1 MFEFNGVV
9 MKRKILDFPLQRPRL
24 VFVAL
29 TVLTL
34 GLGSAIPWIKVDTD
48 PENMLSPD
56 DPARLF
62 HNETK
67 DEFALHDLIVVG
79 VVNDHH
85 PDGVFNTESL
95 ARVHELNER
104 VKAIDGVIA
113 RDVLGPSTMDNI
125 EQAGPGTIRFE
136 WLMESPPETPE
147 EALAIKEA
155 ALRLPMLR
163 GTVVSED
170 GDSVAL
176 YVPIENK
183 HESHRISEEIES
195 IVAGFGTN
203 DDEFYITGLPVAE
216 DTFGVEMFKQMAI
229 SAPLAALVILLL
241 MWWFFR
247 SFALVLSPMIVALT
261 TVTIT
266 MGALI
271 ASGFTVHIM
280 SSMIPIFLMP
290 IAVVDSVHLLSEFV
304 DIYPRVGDRKKAA
317 REVVGHLFA
326 PMLYTSLTSA
336 AGFLSL
342 MLTPIPPVRVFG
354 GFVALGIGV
363 AFVLTILFVPAYIAV
378 LPDKR
383 LDALCSADRDSS
395 EGGLLGRAVAA
406 VGERSLRYAK
416 PILVLTVAV
425 LAVSGYGISKIN
437 INDNP
442 VRWFKPSHKIRVA
455 DEVLNRELAGTYTAF
470 LVMKQDADAERE
482 IVAAGDRAVATAAD
496 SVRATW
502 DELKVAAQAAGD
514 EGDTNVS
521 DALIEATADLSFE
534 TEGDESEQWLA
545 VQSALEKSQT
555 QSKTFQNPD
564 HLAYLERLQAHA
576 DAHPLVGKTNS
587 IADVVKTVYRELV
600 SGEDEDYRIPQS
612 TEGVAQTLLQFQ
624 SSHRPNDLWHLVSP
638 DYRES
643 AVWMQLKSGDNQDML
658 AVKSDLDAFLAENPP
673 PEGLHAEWAGLTYIN
688 VVWQE
693 EMVGGMLESLMGAF
707 VIVFLMMMLLFR
719 SPVYGVLAMVPLTI
733 TIVFTYG
740 LIGLVGKDY
749 DMPVAVLS
757 SLTLGLSVDFA
768 IHFLE
773 RARSIQ
779 ADTGDW
785 RETMTLMFQEPG
797 RAITRNAIVIAI
809 GFLPLLA
816 APLVPY
822 NTVGFLMAAIM
833 AVSSIVTVLLL
844 PAIMMNIQ
852 KWLFPKK
859 RNESADDE
867 RTAATLKEQT
877 T

>member
-1 MFEFNGVV
+1 
-9 MKRKILDFPLQRPRL
+9 MKRMILDFPIQHARL
-24 VFVAL
+24 VFVGLA
-29 TVLTL
+29 VLTI
-34 GLGSAIPWIKVDTD
+34 GLGSAIPSIQVDTD
-48 PENMLSPD
+48 PETMLSAD
-56 DPARLF
+56 DPARVF
-62 HNETK
+62 HNQTK
-67 DEFALHDLIVVG
+67 EEFALHDLIVVG
-79 VVNDHH
+79 VVNEAE
-85 PDGVFNTESL
+85 PEGVFNPESL
-95 ARVHELNER
+95 GRIHELNER
-104 VKAIDGVIA
+104 LKSIDGVIA

-136 WLMESPPETPE
+136 WLMEEAPKTPE

-176 YVPIENK
+176 YVPIESK
-183 HESHRISEEIES
+183 DQSHRISEEIEA
-195 IVAGFGTN
+195 IIAGFGDN
-203 DDEFYITGLPVAE
+203 SDEFYITGLPVAE
-216 DTFGVEMFKQMAI
+216 DTFGVEMFKQMAV
-229 SAPLAALVILLL
+229 SAPLAALVIFLL

-247 SFALVLSPMIVALT
+247 SFALVLSPMIVAMT

-304 DIYPRVGDRKKAA
+304 DIYPKTGDRKAA
-317 REVVGHLFA
+317 IKEVVGHLFA

-342 MLTPIPPVRVFG
+342 TLTPIPPVRVFG
-354 GFVALGIGV
+354 VFVALGIGV
-363 AFVLTILFVPAYIAV
+363 AFVLTILFVPAYIAA
-378 LPDKR
+378 LPEKR
-383 LDALCSADRDSS
+383 LAALLSAKRDAS
-395 EGGLLGRAVAA
+395 EGGLLGRVVEA
-406 VGERSLRYAK
+406 VGAKSLRFAK
-416 PILVLTVAV
+416 PILLVTVA
-425 LAVSGYGISKIN
+425 AIAISGYGISQIN

-455 DEVLNRELAGTYTAF
+455 DRVLNQELAGTYMAF
-470 LVMKQDADAERE
+470 LIMKQDTDAKTE
-482 IVAAGDRAVATAAD
+482 ILAAGDRALEGASEAMRARWDAAK
-496 SVRATW
+496 A
-502 DELKVAAQAAGD
+502 EAQTESE
-514 EGDTNVS
+514 EGPTNVS
-521 DALIEATADLSFE
+521 DSLIDTTSDLVFDTS
-534 TEGDESEQWLA
+534 GKESEQWQA
-545 VQSALEKSQT
+545 VQTALEEAQT
-555 QSKTFQNPD
+555 ASKTFQNPE
-564 HLAYLERLQAHA
+564 HLAYVERLQEAA
-576 DAHPLVGKTNS
+576 ESLPLVGKTSS

-600 SGEDEDYRIPQS
+600 SGEDEDYRIPGS

-643 AVWMQLKSGDNQDML
+643 AVWVQLRSGDNQDMMS
-658 AVKSDLDAFLAENPP
+658 VKSDLDAFLAANPP
-673 PEGLHAEWAGLTYIN
+673 PEGLRAQWAGLTFLN
-688 VVWQE
+688 TVWQD

-707 VIVFLMMMLLFR
+707 VIVFLMMVILFR
-719 SPVYGVLAMVPLTI
+719 SPIYGLLAMVPLTI

-773 RARSIQ
+773 RARAIQ
-779 ADTGDW
+779 
-785 RETMTLMFQEPG
+785 RETCDWTQTMSLMFQEPG

-809 GFLPLLA
+809 GFLPLLG

-833 AVSSIVTVLLL
+833 AVSSIVTVVLL
-844 PAIMMNIQ
+844 PSIMMQIQ
-852 KWLFPKK
+852 NRLSPTK
-859 RNESADDE
+859 ETEATSGDDTSAPV
-867 RTAATLKEQT
+867 ATNKEQT
-877 T
+877 A

>member
-1 MFEFNGVV
+1 
-9 MKRKILDFPLQRPRL
+9 MKRKILDFPVQHARL
-24 VFVAL
+24 VFVGLA
-29 TVLTL
+29 VLTI
-34 GLGSAIPWIKVDTD
+34 GLGAAIPSIQVDTD
-48 PENMLSPD
+48 PENMLSED
-56 DPARLF
+56 DAARVF

-67 DEFALHDLIVVG
+67 EEFALHDLIVVG
-79 VVNDHH
+79 VVNEAE
-85 PDGVFNTESL
+85 PEGVFNPESL
-95 ARVHELNER
+95 GRIHELNEQL
-104 VKAIDGVIA
+104 KSIDGVIA

-136 WLMESPPETPE
+136 WLMEEAPKTPE

-163 GTVVSED
+163 GTVISED

-176 YVPIENK
+176 YVPIESK
-183 HESHRISEEIES
+183 DQSHRISEEIEA
-195 IVAGFGTN
+195 IIAGFGDNT
-203 DDEFYITGLPVAE
+203 DEFFITGLPVAE
-216 DTFGVEMFKQMAI
+216 DTFGVEMFKQMAV

-247 SFALVLSPMIVALT
+247 SFALVLSPMIVAIT
-261 TVTIT
+261 TVTVT

-304 DIYPRVGDRKKAA
+304 DTYPKTGDRKAA
-317 REVVGHLFA
+317 IKEVVSHLFA

-342 MLTPIPPVRVFG
+342 TLTPIPPVRVFG
-354 GFVALGIGV
+354 VFVAMGIGV
-363 AFVLTILFVPAYIAV
+363 AFVSTILFVPAYIAA
-378 LPDKR
+378 LPEKR
-383 LDALCSADRDSS
+383 LAALLSVKRDAS
-395 EGGLLGRAVAA
+395 EGGLLGRVVEA
-406 VGERSLRYAK
+406 VGARSLRFAK
-416 PILVLTVAV
+416 PILIVTVA
-425 LAVSGYGISKIN
+425 AIAISGYGISQIN

-455 DEVLNRELAGTYTAF
+455 DKVLNQELAGTYTAF
-470 LVMKQDADAERE
+470 LIMKQDADAKAE
-482 IVAAGDRAVATAAD
+482 IVAAGDKALEGASDAMRTRWDAVKSDAETAGKEEA
-496 SVRATW
+496 
-502 DELKVAAQAAGD
+502 
-514 EGDTNVS
+514 TNVS
-521 DALIEATADLSFE
+521 DALIEAASDLVFDTS
-534 TEGDESEQWLA
+534 GAESEQWQA
-545 VQSALEKSQT
+545 AQTALEEAQT
-555 QSKTFQNPD
+555 ASKTFQNPK
-564 HLAYLERLQAHA
+564 HLAYIERLQEAA
-576 DAHPLVGKTNS
+576 EALPLVGKTSS
-587 IADVVKTVYRELV
+587 IADVVKTVYRELI
-600 SGEDEDYRIPQS
+600 SGEDEDFRIPGS

-643 AVWMQLKSGDNQDML
+643 AVWVQLKSGDNQDMMS
-658 AVKSDLDAFLAENPP
+658 VKTDLDAFLAANPP
-673 PEGLHAEWAGLTYIN
+673 PEGLRAQWAGLTFLN
-688 VVWQE
+688 TVWQD

-707 VIVFLMMMLLFR
+707 VIVFLMMVILFR
-719 SPVYGVLAMVPLTI
+719 SPVYGALAMVPLTI

-773 RARSIQ
+773 RARAIQ
-779 ADTGDW
+779 GQTGDW
-785 RETMTLMFQEPG
+785 RETMSLMFQEPG
-797 RAITRNAIVIAI
+797 RAIMRNAIVIAI

-833 AVSSIVTVLLL
+833 AVSSVVTVVLL
-844 PAIMMNIQ
+844 PSIMMQIQ
-852 KWLFPKK
+852 NRLSPKK
-859 RNESADDE
+859 KTVATKEDEPSAPL
-867 RTAATLKEQT
+867 ATNKEQT
-877 T
+877 A

>member
-1 MFEFNGVV
+1 
-9 MKRKILDFPLQRPRL
+9 MKRKILDFPIQHARL

-29 TVLTL
+29 AVLTI
-34 GLGSAIPWIKVDTD
+34 GLGAAIPSIKIDTD
-48 PENMLSPD
+48 PETMLSAD
-56 DPARLF
+56 DPARVF
-62 HNETK
+62 HNQTK
-67 DEFALHDLIVVG
+67 EEFALHDLIVVG
-79 VVNDHH
+79 VVNEAE
-85 PDGVFNTESL
+85 PEGVFNPESL
-95 ARVHELNER
+95 GRIHELNER
-104 VKAIDGVIA
+104 LKSIDGVIA

-136 WLMESPPETPE
+136 WLMEQAPKTPE

-176 YVPIENK
+176 YVPIESK
-183 HESHRISEEIES
+183 DQSHRISEEIEA
-195 IVAGFGTN
+195 IIAGFGDN
-203 DDEFYITGLPVAE
+203 SDEFYITGLPVAE
-216 DTFGVEMFKQMAI
+216 DTFGVEMFKQMAV
-229 SAPLAALVILLL
+229 SAPLAALVIFLL

-247 SFALVLSPMIVALT
+247 SFALVLSPMIVAMT

-266 MGALI
+266 MGVLI

-304 DIYPRVGDRKKAA
+304 DIYPKTGDRKAA
-317 REVVGHLFA
+317 IKEVVGHLFA

-342 MLTPIPPVRVFG
+342 TLTPIPPVRVFG
-354 GFVALGIGV
+354 VFVALGIGI
-363 AFVLTILFVPAYIAV
+363 AFVLTILFVPAYIAA
-378 LPDKR
+378 LPEKR
-383 LDALCSADRDSS
+383 LTSLLSAKRNAS
-395 EGGLLGRAVAA
+395 EGGLLGRVVEA
-406 VGERSLRYAK
+406 VGAKSLRFAK
-416 PILVLTVAV
+416 PILLVTVA
-425 LAVSGYGISKIN
+425 AIAISGYGISQIN

-455 DEVLNRELAGTYTAF
+455 DRVLNQELAGTYMAF
-470 LVMKQDADAERE
+470 LVMKQDTDAKTE
-482 IVAAGDRAVATAAD
+482 ILAAGDRALEGASVAMRARWDAAK
-496 SVRATW
+496 A
-502 DELKVAAQAAGD
+502 EAQTESE
-514 EGDTNVS
+514 EGPTNVS
-521 DALIEATADLSFE
+521 DSLIDATSDLAFDTSGE
-534 TEGDESEQWLA
+534 ESEQWQA
-545 VQSALEKSQT
+545 VQTALEEAQT
-555 QSKTFQNPD
+555 ASKTFQNPE
-564 HLAYLERLQAHA
+564 HLAYVERLQEAA
-576 DAHPLVGKTNS
+576 ESLPLVGKTSS

-600 SGEDEDYRIPQS
+600 SGEDEDYRIPGS

-643 AVWMQLKSGDNQDML
+643 AVWVQLRSGDNQDMMS
-658 AVKSDLDAFLAENPP
+658 VKTDLDAFLAANPP
-673 PEGLHAEWAGLTYIN
+673 PEGLRAQWAGLTFLN
-688 VVWQE
+688 TVWQD

-707 VIVFLMMMLLFR
+707 VIVFLMMVILFR
-719 SPVYGVLAMVPLTI
+719 SPIYGLLAMVPLTI

-773 RARSIQ
+773 RARAIQ
-779 ADTGDW
+779 
-785 RETMTLMFQEPG
+785 RETCDWTQTMALMFQEPG

-809 GFLPLLA
+809 GFLPLLG

-833 AVSSIVTVLLL
+833 AVSSIVTVILL
-844 PAIMMNIQ
+844 PSIMMQIQ
-852 KWLFPKK
+852 NRLSPKK
-859 RNESADDE
+859 ETEATGDDDTSAPV
-867 RTAATLKEQT
+867 ATNKEQT
-877 T
+877 A

>member
-1 MFEFNGVV
+1 
-9 MKRKILDFPLQRPRL
+9 MKRKILDFPLHHARL
-24 VFVAL
+24 VFVGLA
-29 TVLTL
+29 VLTI
-34 GLGSAIPWIKVDTD
+34 GLGSALPWIKVDTD
-48 PENMLSPD
+48 PENMLAED
-56 DPARLF
+56 DPARVF

-67 DEFALHDLIVVG
+67 AEFALHDLIVVG
-79 VVNDHH
+79 VVNESEEE
-85 PDGVFNTESL
+85 GVFNPESL
-95 ARVHELNER
+95 ARIHDLNEHL
-104 VKAIDGVIA
+104 KSIDGVIA

-136 WLMESPPETPE
+136 WLMEEAPKTPE
-147 EALAIKEA
+147 EALAVKEA

-163 GTVVSED
+163 GTVISED
-170 GDSVAL
+170 GKSVAL

-183 HESHRISEEIES
+183 HETHRIAQEIEAF
-195 IVAGFGTN
+195 IGGFGQN

-247 SFALVLSPMIVALT
+247 SFSLVLSPMIVAMT

-304 DIYPRVGDRKKAA
+304 DIYPKHGDRKKAV

-354 GFVALGIGV
+354 GFVALGIGI
-363 AFVLTILFVPAYIAV
+363 AFVLTILFVPAYIVA
-378 LPDKR
+378 LPEKR
-383 LDALCSADRDSS
+383 LGALCSSKRDASDA
-395 EGGLLGRAVAA
+395 GLLGRVVEA
-406 VGERSLRYAK
+406 VGAKSLRFAK

-425 LAVSGYGISKIN
+425 IAISGYGISKIN

-470 LVMKQDADAERE
+470 LIMKQDTDAEAE
-482 IVAAGDRAVATAAD
+482 IVAAGDAALRGASDPVQAQWHEIKAEAERA
-496 SVRATW
+496 SH
-502 DELKVAAQAAGD
+502 
-514 EGDTNVS
+514 EGVTNVS
-521 DALIEATADLSFE
+521 DALIEKVSDLTFD
-534 TEGDESEQWLA
+534 TEGDESTQWQA
-545 VQSALEKSQT
+545 VQTALEEAQT
-555 QSKTFQNPD
+555 ASKTFQNPD
-564 HLAYLERLQAHA
+564 HLAYIQSVQERAESM
-576 DAHPLVGKTNS
+576 PLVGKTSS
-587 IADVVKTVYRELV
+587 IADVVKTVYRELI
-600 SGEDEDYRIPQS
+600 SGEQKDYRIPDT

-643 AVWMQLKSGDNQDML
+643 AIWMQLKSGDNQDML
-658 AVKSDLDAFLAENPP
+658 TVKNDMDAFLAENPP
-673 PEGLHAEWAGLTYIN
+673 PEGLRAEWAGLTYIN

-707 VIVFLMMMLLFR
+707 VIVFIMMMILFR
-719 SPVYGVLAMVPLTI
+719 SPVYGALAMVPLTI
-733 TIVFTYG
+733 TIVLTYG

-779 ADTGDW
+779 SETGDW
-785 RETMTLMFQEPG
+785 RQTMALMFQEPG

-833 AVSSIVTVLLL
+833 AVSSIVTVMLL

-852 KWLFPKK
+852 NRLSPKK
-859 RNESADDE
+859 DGASASN
-867 RTAATLKEQT
+867 AAQLKEQT

>member
-1 MFEFNGVV
+1 
-9 MKRKILDFPLQRPRL
+9 MKRKILDFPLQHARL
-24 VFVAL
+24 VFVGLA
-29 TVLTL
+29 VLTI
-34 GLGSAIPWIKVDTD
+34 GLGSAIPWIQVDTD
-48 PENMLSPD
+48 PENMLAED
-56 DPARLF
+56 DPARVF

-67 DEFALHDLIVVG
+67 AEFSLHDLIVVG
-79 VVNDHH
+79 VVNESDEE
-85 PDGVFNTESL
+85 GVFNPESL
-95 ARVHELNER
+95 TRIHQLNEHL
-104 VKAIDGVIA
+104 KSIDGVIA

-136 WLMESPPETPE
+136 WLMEQPPKTPE

-170 GDSVAL
+170 GKSVAL

-183 HESHRISEEIES
+183 HESHRISEDIES
-195 IVAGFGTN
+195 FIAGLGDNN
-203 DDEFYITGLPVAE
+203 DDFYITGLPVAE
-216 DTFGVEMFKQMAI
+216 DTFGVEMFKQMAV
-229 SAPLAALVILLL
+229 SAPLAALVIFLL

-247 SFALVLSPMIVALT
+247 SFSLVLSPMIVAMS
-261 TVTIT
+261 TVIMT

-271 ASGFTVHIM
+271 GSGFTVHIM

-304 DIYPRVGDRKKAA
+304 DIYPKSGDRKKAI

-354 GFVALGIGV
+354 GFVALGIGI
-363 AFVLTILFVPAYIAV
+363 AFILTILFVPAYIAA
-378 LPDKR
+378 LPEKR
-383 LDALCSADRDSS
+383 LAALLSS
-395 EGGLLGRAVAA
+395 KREANDGGFLGRMVEA
-406 VGERSLRYAK
+406 VGAKSLRFAK

-425 LAVSGYGISKIN
+425 IAVSGYGISQIN

-470 LVMKQDADAERE
+470 LIMKQDVDAERA
-482 IVAAGDRAVATAAD
+482 IVAAGDAALEGASNPIRTKWSELKTAAETA
-496 SVRATW
+496 SN
-502 DELKVAAQAAGD
+502 
-514 EGDTNVS
+514 EGVTNVS
-521 DALIEATADLSFE
+521 DALVEATSDLVFD
-534 TEGDESEQWLA
+534 TVGDESAQWQA
-545 VQSALEKSQT
+545 VQTALEEAQT
-555 QSKTFQNPD
+555 ASKTFQSPE
-564 HLAYLERLQAHA
+564 HLAYIEQLQDKAESL
-576 DAHPLVGKTNS
+576 PLVGKTNS
-587 IADVVKTVYRELV
+587 IADVVKTVYRELI
-600 SGEDEDYRIPQS
+600 SGEQEDYRIPDT

-624 SSHRPNDLWHLVSP
+624 SSHRPDDLWHLVSP

-658 AVKSDLDAFLAENPP
+658 TVKTEIDGFLAENPP
-673 PEGLHAEWAGLTYIN
+673 PEGIHAEWAGLTYIN

-707 VIVFLMMMLLFR
+707 VIVFLMMMILFR

-740 LIGLVGKDY
+740 LIGLIGKDY

-773 RARSIQ
+773 RARSIR
-779 ADTGDW
+779 AETGNW
-785 RETMTLMFQEPG
+785 SETMTLMFQEPG

-833 AVSSIVTVLLL
+833 AVSSIVTVMLL
-844 PAIMMNIQ
+844 PAIMINIQ
-852 KWLFPKK
+852 NRLPTKK
-859 RNESADDE
+859 EQGSADN
-867 RTAATLKEQT
+867 AAQLKEQT

>member
-1 MFEFNGVV
+1 
-9 MKRKILDFPLQRPRL
+9 MKRKILDFPIQHARL
-24 VFVAL
+24 VFVGLA
-29 TVLTL
+29 VLTI
-34 GLGSAIPWIKVDTD
+34 GLGSAIPSIKIDTD
-48 PENMLSPD
+48 PETMLSAD
-56 DPARLF
+56 DPARVF

-67 DEFALHDLIVVG
+67 EEFALHDLIVVG
-79 VVNDHH
+79 VVNDAE
-85 PDGVFNTESL
+85 PEGVFNPESL
-95 ARVHELNER
+95 GRIHELNER
-104 VKAIDGVIA
+104 LKSIDGVIA

-136 WLMESPPETPE
+136 WLMEQAPETPE

-176 YVPIENK
+176 YVPIESK
-183 HESHRISEEIES
+183 DQSHRISEEIEA
-195 IVAGFGTN
+195 IIAGFGDNT
-203 DDEFYITGLPVAE
+203 DEFYITGLPVAE
-216 DTFGVEMFKQMAI
+216 DTFGVEMFKQMAV

-247 SFALVLSPMIVALT
+247 SFALVLSPMIVAIS
-261 TVTIT
+261 TVTVT

-304 DIYPRVGDRKKAA
+304 DIYPKTGDRKVAIK
-317 REVVGHLFA
+317 EVVGHLFA

-342 MLTPIPPVRVFG
+342 TLTPIPPVRVFG
-354 GFVALGIGV
+354 VFVAMGIGV
-363 AFVLTILFVPAYIAV
+363 AFVLTILFVPAYIAA
-378 LPDKR
+378 LPEKR
-383 LDALCSADRDSS
+383 LAALLSAKRDAS
-395 EGGLLGRAVAA
+395 EGGLLGRVVEA
-406 VGERSLRYAK
+406 VGAKSLRFAK
-416 PILVLTVAV
+416 PILVVTVA
-425 LAVSGYGISKIN
+425 AIAISGYGITQIN

-455 DEVLNRELAGTYTAF
+455 DRVLNQELAGTYTAF
-470 LVMKQDADAERE
+470 LIMKQDTDATAE
-482 IVAAGDRAVATAAD
+482 IVAAGDKALEGASDAMRTRWDVVKSDAETAGKEE
-496 SVRATW
+496 T
-502 DELKVAAQAAGD
+502 
-514 EGDTNVS
+514 TNVS
-521 DALIEATADLSFE
+521 DALIEATSDLVFDTSGE
-534 TEGDESEQWLA
+534 ESEQWQA
-545 VQSALEKSQT
+545 VQTALEEAQT
-555 QSKTFQNPD
+555 ASKTFQNPE
-564 HLAYLERLQAHA
+564 HLAYIERLQEAA
-576 DAHPLVGKTNS
+576 DALPLVGKTSS
-587 IADVVKTVYRELV
+587 IADVVKTVYRELI
-600 SGEDEDYRIPQS
+600 SGKDEDFRIPGS

-643 AVWMQLKSGDNQDML
+643 AIWVQLRSGDNQDMMS
-658 AVKSDLDAFLAENPP
+658 VKTDLDAFLAADPP
-673 PEGLHAEWAGLTYIN
+673 PEGLHAQWAGLTFLN
-688 VVWQE
+688 TVWQE

-707 VIVFLMMMLLFR
+707 VIVFLMMVILFR
-719 SPVYGVLAMVPLTI
+719 SPVYGALAMVPLTI

-773 RARSIQ
+773 RARAIQ
-779 ADTGDW
+779 RETGDW
-785 RETMTLMFQEPG
+785 RETMSLMFQEPG
-797 RAITRNAIVIAI
+797 RAIMRNAIVIAI

-833 AVSSIVTVLLL
+833 AVSSVVTVVLL
-844 PAIMMNIQ
+844 PSIMMQIQ
-852 KWLFPKK
+852 DRLSPKK
-859 RNESADDE
+859 E
-867 RTAATLKEQT
+867 TAATNENDTSAPLATNKEQT
-877 T
+877 A

>member
-1 MFEFNGVV
+1 
-9 MKRKILDFPLQRPRL
+9 MKRKILDFPIQHTRL
-24 VFVAL
+24 IFVGLA
-29 TVLTL
+29 VLTI
-34 GLGSAIPWIKVDTD
+34 GLGAAIPSIQVDTD
-48 PENMLSPD
+48 PENMLAEHD
-56 DPARLF
+56 AARVF

-67 DEFALHDLIVVG
+67 GEFALHDLIVVG
-79 VVNDHH
+79 VVNEAE
-85 PDGVFNTESL
+85 PEGVFNPESL
-95 ARVHELNER
+95 ARIHELNER
-104 VKAIDGVIA
+104 LKSIDGVIA

-125 EQAGPGTIRFE
+125 EQAGPGTIRFQ
-136 WLMESPPETPE
+136 WLMEEAPKTPE

-170 GDSVAL
+170 GKSVAL
-176 YVPIENK
+176 YVPIESK
-183 HESHRISEEIES
+183 DQSHRISQEIEAV
-195 IVAGFGTN
+195 IDGFGN
-203 DDEFYITGLPVAE
+203 NSDEFYITGLPVAE
-216 DTFGVEMFKQMAI
+216 DTFGVEMFKQMAV

-247 SFALVLSPMIVALT
+247 SFALVLSPMIVAMT

-304 DIYPRVGDRKKAA
+304 DIYPKTGDRKVAIK
-317 REVVGHLFA
+317 EVVGHLFA

-354 GFVALGIGV
+354 AFVAFGIAV
-363 AFVLTILFVPAYIAV
+363 AFVLTILFVPAYIAA
-378 LPDKR
+378 LPEKR
-383 LDALCSADRDSS
+383 LTALLSAKRDAS
-395 EGGLLGRAVAA
+395 EGGLLGRAVEA
-406 VGERSLRYAK
+406 VGAKSLRFAK
-416 PILVLTVAV
+416 PILVVTVVAI
-425 LAVSGYGISKIN
+425 AISGYGITQIN

-455 DEVLNRELAGTYTAF
+455 DRVLNQELAGTYTAF
-470 LVMKQDADAERE
+470 LVMKQDTDASAEIIAAGDKALEGASGHMRARWDALKADAE
-482 IVAAGDRAVATAAD
+482 AA
-496 SVRATW
+496 S
-502 DELKVAAQAAGD
+502 E
-514 EGDTNVS
+514 EGATNVS
-521 DALIEATADLSFE
+521 DSLIEATSDLVFDTSGE
-534 TEGDESEQWLA
+534 DSERWQA
-545 VQSALEKSQT
+545 VQTALEEAQT
-555 QSKTFQNPD
+555 ASKTFQNPE
-564 HLAYLERLQAHA
+564 HLAYIERLQKEA
-576 DAHPLVGKTNS
+576 DALPLVGKTSS
-587 IADVVKTVYRELV
+587 IADVVKTVYRELL
-600 SGEDEDYRIPQS
+600 SGDDEDYRIPGS

-643 AVWMQLKSGDNQDML
+643 AIWVQLRSGDNQDMMS
-658 AVKSDLDAFLAENPP
+658 VKTDLDAFLAGNPP
-673 PEGLHAEWAGLTYIN
+673 PEGLRVQWAGLTFLN
-688 VVWQE
+688 TVWQD

-707 VIVFLMMMLLFR
+707 VIVFLMMVILFR
-719 SPVYGVLAMVPLTI
+719 SALYGVLAMVPLTI

-779 ADTGDW
+779 KETGDW
-785 RETMTLMFQEPG
+785 SKTMSLMFQEPG

-809 GFLPLLA
+809 GFLPLLG

-833 AVSSIVTVLLL
+833 AVSSVVTVVLL
-844 PAIMMNIQ
+844 PSIMMQIQ
-852 KWLFPKK
+852 NRLSPKT
-859 RNESADDE
+859 ETVATSEDD
-867 RTAATLKEQT
+867 AAASLATNKEQT
-877 T
+877 A

>member
-1 MFEFNGVV
+1 
-9 MKRKILDFPLQRPRL
+9 MKRTILDFPLQRPRL

-29 TVLTL
+29 AVLTL
-34 GLGSAIPWIKVDTD
+34 GLGAAIPSIRIDTD
-48 PENMLSPD
+48 PENMLSQD
-56 DPARLF
+56 DPARVF

-79 VVNDHH
+79 VVNGEH
-85 PDGVFNTESL
+85 PDGVFNPESL
-95 ARVHELNER
+95 ARIHELNER

-136 WLMESPPETPE
+136 WLMEQPPETPE
-147 EALAIKEA
+147 EALSIKEA

-183 HESHRISEEIES
+183 HESHRISQEIEA
-195 IVAGFGTN
+195 IVASFGDN
-203 DDEFYITGLPVAE
+203 PDEFYITGLPVAE

-247 SFALVLSPMIVALT
+247 SFSLVLSPMIVALT

-304 DIYPRVGDRKKAA
+304 DIYPRHMDRKAA
-317 REVVGHLFA
+317 VREVIGHLFA

-354 GFVALGIGV
+354 AFVALGIAL
-363 AFVLTILFVPAYIAV
+363 AFVLTILFIPAYIAV
-378 LPDKR
+378 LPEKR
-383 LDALCSADRDSS
+383 LEALCSTKREAGD
-395 EGGLLGRAVAA
+395 GGWLGRIVAG
-406 VGERSLRYAK
+406 VGEKSLRFAK
-416 PILVLTVAV
+416 PILVLAVAV
-425 LAVSGYGISKIN
+425 LAISGYGISKIN

-455 DEVLNRELAGTYTAF
+455 DDVLNRELAGTYTAF
-470 LVMKQDADAERE
+470 LVMKQDDDAEPG
-482 IVAAGDRAVATAAD
+482 IVAAGDAAAREASAD
-496 SVRATW
+496 VRERW
-502 DELKVAAQAAGD
+502 DDVKADARRQAEQGT
-514 EGDTNVS
+514 TNLA
-521 DALIEATADLSFE
+521 DALIEATADLAFE
-534 TEGDESEQWLA
+534 TTGAESEQWVA
-545 VQSALEKSQT
+545 IQTGLEEAQT
-555 QSKTFQNPD
+555 ASKTFLQPN
-564 HLAYLERLQAHA
+564 HLAYVESIQERA
-576 DAHPLVGKTNS
+576 DAHPLVGKTS
-587 IADVVKTVYRELV
+587 SVADVVKTVYRELL
-600 SGEDEDYRIPQS
+600 SGEDADYRVPAS
-612 TEGVAQTLLQFQ
+612 SDGVAQTLLQFQ

-638 DYRES
+638 DYREG
-643 AVWMQLKSGDNQDML
+643 AIWVQLKSGDNQDMM
-658 AVKSDLDAFLAENPP
+658 AVKADMDAFLRDNPP
-673 PEGLHAEWAGLTYIN
+673 PEGLRAEWAGLTYLN
-688 VVWQE
+688 VVWQD

-707 VIVFLMMMLLFR
+707 VIVFFMMMILFR
-719 SPVYGVLAMVPLTI
+719 SPVYGVLAMVPLTL

-773 RARSIQ
+773 RARAIQ
-779 ADTGDW
+779 RETGDW
-785 RETMTLMFQEPG
+785 MHTMTLMFQEPG

-809 GFLPLLA
+809 GFLPLLG

-822 NTVGFLMAAIM
+822 NTVGLLMAAIM
-833 AVSSIVTVLLL
+833 AVSSIVTVMLL
-844 PAIMMNIQ
+844 PAIMTSIQ
-852 KWLFPKK
+852 SRLSP
-859 RNESADDE
+859 
-867 RTAATLKEQT
+867 RTPATNASTTGASSLKEQT

>member
-1 MFEFNGVV
+1 
-9 MKRKILDFPLQRPRL
+9 MKRKILDFPIQHARL
-24 VFVAL
+24 VFVGLA
-29 TVLTL
+29 VLTI
-34 GLGSAIPWIKVDTD
+34 GLGAAIPSIQVDTD
-48 PENMLSPD
+48 PENMLSED
-56 DPARLF
+56 DPARVF

-67 DEFALHDLIVVG
+67 EEFDLHDLIVVG
-79 VVNDHH
+79 VVNESE
-85 PDGVFNTESL
+85 PEGVFNPESL
-95 ARVHELNER
+95 GRIHELNER
-104 VKAIDGVIA
+104 LKSIDGVIA

-136 WLMESPPETPE
+136 WLMEQAPKTPE

-176 YVPIENK
+176 YVPIESK
-183 HESHRISEEIES
+183 DQSHRISEEIEA
-195 IVAGFGTN
+195 IIAGFGDNT
-203 DDEFYITGLPVAE
+203 DEFYITGLPVAE
-216 DTFGVEMFKQMAI
+216 DTFGVEMFKQMAV

-247 SFALVLSPMIVALT
+247 SFALVLSPMIVAIT

-304 DIYPRVGDRKKAA
+304 DIYPKTGDRKVAIK
-317 REVVGHLFA
+317 EVVGHLFA

-342 MLTPIPPVRVFG
+342 TLTPIPPVRVFG
-354 GFVALGIGV
+354 VFVAMGIGI
-363 AFVLTILFVPAYIAV
+363 AFVLTILFVPAYIAA
-378 LPDKR
+378 LPEKR
-383 LDALCSADRDSS
+383 LAALLSAKRNAS
-395 EGGLLGRAVAA
+395 EGGLLGRVVEALGAK
-406 VGERSLRYAK
+406 SLRFAK
-416 PILVLTVAV
+416 PILIVTVA
-425 LAVSGYGISKIN
+425 AIAISGYGISQIN

-455 DEVLNRELAGTYTAF
+455 DRVLNQELAGTYTAF
-470 LVMKQDADAERE
+470 LIMKQDTDAKAE
-482 IVAAGDRAVATAAD
+482 IVAAGDKALEGASDAVRTRWDVVKSDAETAGKEE
-496 SVRATW
+496 T
-502 DELKVAAQAAGD
+502 
-514 EGDTNVS
+514 TNVS
-521 DALIEATADLSFE
+521 DALIEATSDLVFDTSGE
-534 TEGDESEQWLA
+534 ESEQWQA
-545 VQSALEKSQT
+545 VQTALEEAQT
-555 QSKTFQNPD
+555 ASKTFQNPE
-564 HLAYLERLQAHA
+564 HLAYIERLQEAA
-576 DAHPLVGKTNS
+576 EALPLVGKTSS
-587 IADVVKTVYRELV
+587 IADVVKTVYRELI
-600 SGEDEDYRIPQS
+600 SGKDEDFRIPGS

-643 AVWMQLKSGDNQDML
+643 AIWVQLRSGDNQDMMS
-658 AVKSDLDAFLAENPP
+658 VKTDLDAFLAADPP
-673 PEGLHAEWAGLTYIN
+673 PEGLHAQWAGLTFLN
-688 VVWQE
+688 TVWQE

-707 VIVFLMMMLLFR
+707 VIVFLMMVILFR
-719 SPVYGVLAMVPLTI
+719 SPVYGALAMVPLTI

-773 RARSIQ
+773 RARAIQ
-779 ADTGDW
+779 GETGDW
-785 RETMTLMFQEPG
+785 RETMSRMFQEPG
-797 RAITRNAIVIAI
+797 RAIMRNAIVIAI

-833 AVSSIVTVLLL
+833 AVSSVVTVILL
-844 PAIMMNIQ
+844 PSIMMQIQ
-852 KWLFPKK
+852 NRLSPKK
-859 RNESADDE
+859 E
-867 RTAATLKEQT
+867 RAATNGDEPSAPLATNKEQT
-877 T
+877 A

>member
-1 MFEFNGVV
+1 
-9 MKRKILDFPLQRPRL
+9 MKQKILDFPLQHARL
-24 VFVAL
+24 VFVGLAIL
-29 TVLTL
+29 TI
-34 GLGSAIPWIKVDTD
+34 GLGSAIPSIQVDTD
-48 PENMLSPD
+48 PENMLAED
-56 DPARLF
+56 DPARVF

-67 DEFALHDLIVVG
+67 AEFALHDLIVVG
-79 VVNDHH
+79 VVNEIEEE
-85 PDGVFNTESL
+85 GVFNPESL
-95 ARVHELNER
+95 ARIHDLNEHLTS
-104 VKAIDGVIA
+104 IEGVIA

-136 WLMESPPETPE
+136 WLMEQPPKTPE

-163 GTVVSED
+163 GTVVSDD
-170 GDSVAL
+170 GKSVAL

-195 IVAGFGTN
+195 FIAGFGDNT
-203 DDEFYITGLPVAE
+203 DDFYITGLPVAE

-247 SFALVLSPMIVALT
+247 SFSLVLSPMIVAMS

-304 DIYPRVGDRKKAA
+304 DIYPQHGDRKRAV

-354 GFVALGIGV
+354 GFVALGIGL
-363 AFVLTILFVPAYIAV
+363 AFVLTILFVPAYIAA
-378 LPDKR
+378 LPEKR
-383 LDALCSADRDSS
+383 LAALLSSKRDASD
-395 EGGLLGRAVAA
+395 GGFLGRMVEA
-406 VGERSLRYAK
+406 VGQRSLRFAK

-425 LAVSGYGISKIN
+425 IAISGYGISKIN

-442 VRWFKPSHKIRVA
+442 VRWFQPSHKIRVA

-470 LVMKQDADAERE
+470 LIMKQDTDAERE
-482 IVAAGDRAVATAAD
+482 IVSAGDAALEGASDATRAK
-496 SVRATW
+496 W
-502 DELKVAAQAAGD
+502 DELKANANTASE
-514 EGDTNVS
+514 EGVTNVS
-521 DALIEATADLSFE
+521 DALIEVTSDLSFD
-534 TEGDESEQWLA
+534 TSGDEAAQWQA
-545 VQSALEKSQT
+545 VQTALEEAQT
-555 QSKTFQNPD
+555 ASKTFQNPE
-564 HLAYLERLQAHA
+564 HLAYVERLQEMA
-576 DAHPLVGKTNS
+576 DALPLVGKTSS
-587 IADVVKTVYRELV
+587 IADVVKTVYRELI
-600 SGEDEDYRIPQS
+600 SGEDKDYRIPAT

-643 AVWMQLKSGDNQDML
+643 AIWMQLKSGDNQDML
-658 AVKSDLDAFLAENPP
+658 TVKTDIDAFLAENPP
-673 PEGLHAEWAGLTYIN
+673 PEGLQAQWAGLTYIN

-707 VIVFLMMMLLFR
+707 VIVFLMMMILFR

-740 LIGLVGKDY
+740 LIGLIGKDY

-773 RARSIQ
+773 RARAIQ
-779 ADTGDW
+779 SETGDW
-785 RETMTLMFQEPG
+785 KETMGLMFQEPG
-797 RAITRNAIVIAI
+797 RAIARNAIVIAI

-833 AVSSIVTVLLL
+833 AVSSIVTVVLL

-852 KWLFPKK
+852 KRLSSKK
-859 RNESADDE
+859 ERASADADK
-867 RTAATLKEQT
+867 TAAPLKEQT

>member
-1 MFEFNGVV
+1 
-9 MKRKILDFPLQRPRL
+9 
-24 VFVAL
+24 
-29 TVLTL
+29 
-34 GLGSAIPWIKVDTD
+34 
-48 PENMLSPD
+48 MLSERD
-56 DPARLF
+56 SARVF
-62 HNETK
+62 HNQTK
-67 DEFALHDLIVVG
+67 EEFALHDLIVVG
-79 VVNDHH
+79 VVNEVE
-85 PDGVFNTESL
+85 PEGVFNPESL
-95 ARVHELNER
+95 ARIHELNER
-104 VKAIDGVIA
+104 LKSIDGVIA

-125 EQAGPGTIRFE
+125 EQAGPGAIRFE
-136 WLMESPPETPE
+136 WLMEQPPKTPE
-147 EALAIKEA
+147 EAIAIKEA

-170 GDSVAL
+170 GKSVAL
-176 YVPIENK
+176 YVPIESK
-183 HESHRISEEIES
+183 DQSHRVSEEIRT
-195 IVAGFGTN
+195 IVAGFGDNT
-203 DDEFYITGLPVAE
+203 DEFYITGLPVAE
-216 DTFGVEMFKQMAI
+216 DTFGVEMFKQMAV

-304 DIYPRVGDRKKAA
+304 DSYSKDRDRKAA
-317 REVVGHLFA
+317 IKEVVSHLFA

-354 GFVALGIGV
+354 AFVALGIGI

-378 LPDKR
+378 LPERRLAALLSSKRDDK
-383 LDALCSADRDSS
+383 D
-395 EGGLLGRAVAA
+395 GGLLGRAVAA
-406 VGERSLRYAK
+406 VGDKSLRFAK
-416 PILVLTVAV
+416 PILVATVA
-425 LAVSGYGISKIN
+425 AMAISAYGITKIN

-442 VRWFKPSHKIRVA
+442 VRWFKPSHEIRVA
-455 DEVLNRELAGTYTAF
+455 DAVLNRELAGTYTAF
-470 LVMKQDADAERE
+470 LIMKQDTDAERQ
-482 IVAAGDRAVATAAD
+482 IVEAGDAAVEGASDA
-496 SVRATW
+496 VRAKW
-502 DELKVAAQAAGD
+502 ADLKTKAETAST
-514 EGDTNVS
+514 EGVTNVS
-521 DALIEATADLSFE
+521 DALIEATSDLVFDTGGE
-534 TEGDESEQWLA
+534 ESQQWQS
-545 VQSALEKSQT
+545 VQTALEKA
-555 QSKTFQNPD
+555 QSATKTFQNPE
-564 HLAYLERLQAHA
+564 HLAYIARLQRAA
-576 DAHPLVGKTNS
+576 EALPLVGKTTS
-587 IADVVKTVYRELV
+587 IADVVKTVYRELI
-600 SGEDEDYRIPQS
+600 SGEEKDYRIPDS
-612 TEGVAQTLLQFQ
+612 NEGVAQTLLQFQ
-624 SSHRPNDLWHLVSP
+624 SSHRPNDLWHMVSP

-643 AVWMQLKSGDNQDML
+643 AIWMQLKSGDNQDMMS
-658 AVKSDLDAFLAENPP
+658 VKTELDAFLAANPP
-673 PEGLHAEWAGLTYIN
+673 PDGLRTEWAGLTYLN
-688 VVWQE
+688 VVWQD

-707 VIVFLMMMLLFR
+707 VIVFLMMVILFR
-719 SPVYGVLAMVPLTI
+719 SPLYGVLAMIPLTI
-733 TIVFTYG
+733 TILFTYG

-779 ADTGDW
+779 VETGDW
-785 RETMTLMFQEPG
+785 KQTMTLMFQEPG

-844 PAIMMNIQ
+844 PSLMMQIQ
-852 KWLFPKK
+852 NRLSPRKEKVPK
-859 RNESADDE
+859 NEDDASASLV
-867 RTAATLKEQT
+867 TNKEQT
-877 T
+877 I